1 MKSGVV
7 GCVAFLGL
15 LSFQLSAAIPA
26 SAENAVAWREL
37 KIVVGAGA
45 GGGYDI
51 YGRLVARHLSR
62 FLPGS
67 PRVLIVNMPGAN
79 GMTAAAYMAANA
91 KKDGSELFLGTQP
104 LILSQ
109 LFKKPGVRF
118 DLRQFRWIGNLSGS
132 NTVTI
137 VRADSG
143 VADIPGARLREIT
156 MGSASPGSL
165 GGIYPGLMNNTLG
178 TKFKVIN
185 GYASGDAI
193 DLALER
199 GEVQGRSGVSW
210 STLKSLRKD
219 WLRDGSMKLLVQ
231 IGLTKSPDL
240 AETPLLLDLAK
251 NDDDRAVIKLL
262 SSLNAFT
269 RALLA
274 PPGVPDATTLTL
286 RTAFDALIQDRE
298 FLANAEEMRLE
309 IDPMSG
315 KDVETA
321 AESLLSFPDKVIAQ
335 AKSYVDVE

>member
-1 MKSGVV
+1 MKHGVSGFVTSLILCVV
-7 GCVAFLGL
+7 
-15 LSFQLSAAIPA
+15 QLTMAKPVR
-26 SAENAVAWREL
+26 AEDSAWREV

-51 YGRLVARHLSR
+51 YGRLVAKHLGR

-67 PRVLIVNMPGAN
+67 PRVIIVNMPGAN

-91 KKDGSELFLGTQP
+91 RKDGSELFLGTQP
-104 LILSQ
+104 LVLSQ

-118 DLRQFRWIGNLSGS
+118 DLRQFHWIGNLSGS

-137 VRADSG
+137 VRTDAD
-143 VADIPGARLREIT
+143 VADVNAARSKETT

-165 GGIYPGLMNNTLG
+165 GGIYPALINNTLG

-185 GYASGDAI
+185 GYNSGDAI

-210 STLKSLRKD
+210 STLKSLRQD
-219 WLRDGSMKLLVQ
+219 WLRDGSIKLLVQ
-231 IGLTKSPDL
+231 VGLAKSLDL
-240 AETPLLLDLAK
+240 ADTPLLLDLAK

-269 RALLA
+269 RAFLA
-274 PPGVPDATTLTL
+274 PPGTPDYATSAL
-286 RTAFDALIQDRE
+286 RNAFDSMIQDKE
-298 FLANAEEMRLE
+298 FLQNAHEMRLE

-315 KDVETA
+315 KEIEA
-321 AESLLSFPDKVIAQ
+321 AANALLDSPDHVIAQ